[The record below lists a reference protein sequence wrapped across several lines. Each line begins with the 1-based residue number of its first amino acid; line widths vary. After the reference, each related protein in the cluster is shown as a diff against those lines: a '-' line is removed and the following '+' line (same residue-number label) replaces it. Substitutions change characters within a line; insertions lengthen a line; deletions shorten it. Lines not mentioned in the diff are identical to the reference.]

1 MSGRLLLI
9 PLALVV
15 TAALALVIT
24 WTDGARLEAELAQR
38 SGTPAAAP
46 PAQPAIAAEGA
57 EGGDAK
63 RELQAE
69 IDQLLAAEPIT
80 FTPDTAELTA
90 ESEQTVSRIRE
101 VLAKAPADA
110 TFEVG
115 GHVAKT
121 PGDEESGLELSRQRA
136 EAVAKLVA
144 GEAVPA
150 ERITAKG
157 YGDTRPKAGGGDDRR
172 VEITVK

>member
-15 TAALALVIT
+15 TAAMALVIT
-24 WTDGARLEAELAQR
+24 WTDGARLEAEMTQR
-38 SGTPAAAP
+38 TAAPAAAP
-46 PAQPAIAAEGA
+46 PVQPAIAAEG
-57 EGGDAK
+57 GDAK
-63 RELQAE
+63 QALQTE
-69 IDQLLAAEPIT
+69 IDRLLEAEPIT
-80 FTPDTAELTA
+80 FTPDTAELTG
-90 ESEQTVSRIRE
+90 ESEGTVGRIRE

-121 PGDEESGLELSRQRA
+121 PGDEEAGLELSRQRA
-136 EAVAKLVA
+136 EAVAKLIA
-144 GEAVPA
+144 GEGVPA

>member
-46 PAQPAIAAEGA
+46 PAQPAVAA

-63 RELQAE
+63 RELQTE

-90 ESEQTVSRIRE
+90 ESESTVSRLRE

-121 PGDEESGLELSRQRA
+121 PGDEEAGLELSRQRA

-144 GEAVPA
+144 GDAVPA

>member
-15 TAALALVIT
+15 TAAMALVIT
-24 WTDGARLEAELAQR
+24 WTDGARLKAEMTQATSPSAAAPAGQ
-38 SGTPAAAP
+38 PAAA
-46 PAQPAIAAEGA
+46 AA
-57 EGGDAK
+57 GG
-63 RELQAE
+63 ELQAE
-69 IDQLLAAEPIT
+69 IDGVLAAHPIT
-80 FTPDTAELTA
+80 FTPDTAELTP
-90 ESEQTVSRIRE
+90 EGENTVGQIRDL
-101 VLAKAPADA
+101 LAKAPAPA

-136 EAVAKLVA
+136 EAVAALL
-144 GEAVPA
+144 GLGD
-150 ERITAKG
+150 RISAKG